1 MNIKK
6 IVGFIQKS
14 KVKLIAISISA
25 LLFIGGAF
33 FISYTI
39 DRSKKLV
46 SENNRLKNNVSQYE
60 SLAAGLDNDNR
71 VLRLFR
77 DDLRHSNDSL
87 IQEIEKI
94 KKSRKSPENKPG
106 SITAGGNTSID
117 TKDTII
123 IDNTVDFKLDTTIY
137 YNEFTKS
144 TIKIEKDSLFS
155 GIKVNNTQVLYV
167 YPQREYVNKYK
178 NGWRRFWNFDYK
190 KTEVVRYELINTND
204 LIKVDDFRVYKIE
217 E

>member
-39 DRSKKLV
+39 DRNKKLV

-60 SLAAGLDNDNR
+60 SLAAGLYNDNR

-106 SITAGGNTSID
+106 SITAGGNTSMD
-117 TKDTII
+117 VKDTVI

-178 NGWRRFWNFDYK
+178 NGWHRFWNFDYK

-217 E
+217 K

>member
-6 IVGFIQKS
+6 IVSFVTTS

-25 LLFIGGAF
+25 LLLIGGALF
-33 FISYTI
+33 VNGVISQNKSLREDNY
-39 DRSKKLV
+39 
-46 SENNRLKNNVSQYE
+46 RLINNVSQYE
-60 SLAAGLDNDNR
+60 SLAAGLRSDNR

-106 SITAGGNTSID
+106 SITAGGTTSID
-117 TKDTII
+117 AKDTVI
-123 IDNTVDFKLDTTIY
+123 IDNTVDFKLDTTVY

-178 NGWRRFWNFDYK
+178 NGWHRFWNFDYK

>member
-1 MNIKK
+1 MNINK
-6 IVGFIQKS
+6 IVNFVAAS

-25 LLFIGGAF
+25 LLLIGGALF
-33 FISYTI
+33 VNGIISQNKSLREDNY
-39 DRSKKLV
+39 
-46 SENNRLKNNVSQYE
+46 RLMNNVSQYE
-60 SLAAGLDNDNR
+60 SLAAGLHNDNR

-106 SITAGGNTSID
+106 SITAGGTTSID
-117 TKDTII
+117 ARDTII
-123 IDNTVDFKLDTTIY
+123 INNVVEFELDTVIS

-155 GIKVNNTQVLYV
+155 GITVNNTQVLYV
-167 YPQREYVNKYK
+167 YSQREYVNKYK

-190 KTEVVRYELINTND
+190 KAEVIRYELINTND
-204 LIKVDDFRVYKIE
+204 LIEVNDFRVYKIE

>member
-6 IVGFIQKS
+6 IVNFVAAS

-25 LLFIGGAF
+25 LLLIGGALF
-33 FISYTI
+33 VNGIISQNKSL
-39 DRSKKLV
+39 R
-46 SENNRLKNNVSQYE
+46 ENNYRLINNVSQYE
-60 SLAAGLDNDNR
+60 SLASGLRNENR

-117 TKDTII
+117 TKDTVI
-123 IDNTVDFKLDTTIY
+123 IDNTVDFKLDTTIH

-178 NGWRRFWNFDYK
+178 NGWHRFWNFDYK
-190 KTEVVRYELINTND
+190 KIEVVRYELINTND

>member
-6 IVGFIQKS
+6 IVNFVAAS

-25 LLFIGGAF
+25 LLLIGGALF
-33 FISYTI
+33 VNGIISQNKSLREDNY
-39 DRSKKLV
+39 
-46 SENNRLKNNVSQYE
+46 RLMNNVSQYE
-60 SLAAGLDNDNR
+60 SLAAGLHNDNR

-117 TKDTII
+117 TKDTVI
-123 IDNTVDFKLDTTIY
+123 IDNTVDFKLDTTIH

-178 NGWRRFWNFDYK
+178 NGWHRFWNFDYK
-190 KTEVVRYELINTND
+190 KIEVVRYELINTND

>member
-6 IVGFIQKS
+6 IVSFVTTS

-25 LLFIGGAF
+25 LLLIGGALF
-33 FISYTI
+33 VNGIINENKSL
-39 DRSKKLV
+39 R
-46 SENNRLKNNVSQYE
+46 ENNYRLINNVSQYE
-60 SLAAGLDNDNR
+60 SLAAGLHKENR

-106 SITAGGNTSID
+106 SITAGGSTSID
-117 TKDTII
+117 VKDTVII
-123 IDNTVDFKLDTTIY
+123 NNTVDFKLDTVVK

-144 TIKIEKDSLFS
+144 TIKIEKDSLIS
-155 GIKVNNTQVLYV
+155 GVEVNNTQVLYV

-178 NGWRRFWNFDYK
+178 NGWHRFWNFDYK

>member
-6 IVGFIQKS
+6 IVSFITTS

-25 LLFIGGAF
+25 LLLIGGALF
-33 FISYTI
+33 VNGIISQNKSLREDNY
-39 DRSKKLV
+39 
-46 SENNRLKNNVSQYE
+46 RLTNNVSQYE
-60 SLAAGLDNDNR
+60 SLAAGLRSGNR

-117 TKDTII
+117 ANDTVI
-123 IDNTVDFKLDTTIY
+123 IDNTVDFKLDTTVY

>member
-6 IVGFIQKS
+6 IVSFVTTS

-39 DRSKKLV
+39 DRNKKLV
-46 SENNRLKNNVSQYE
+46 SENDRLKNNVSQYE
-60 SLAAGLDNDNR
+60 SLAAGLYNDNR

-106 SITAGGNTSID
+106 SITAGGTTSINAND
-117 TKDTII
+117 TVI